1 VRLRLAANSLS
12 KSYDGHLV
20 FEGVGFDIR
29 ENEGLVIAGANG
41 SGKSTL
47 IKILCGL
54 VRADSGGVVFE
65 VDEKEIPMERRRLH
79 FGLVS
84 SEFQLYDELTAR
96 ENYVFFRKLRYA
108 RQIAGS
114 PTDGEGYDV
123 DRLLMDYGLGG
134 RGDDRVGSF
143 SSGMKQRLRYMI
155 ASSGAPD
162 VLLLDEPTSNLD
174 DEGIAMV
181 DRICSMQKEN
191 GILVVATNDK
201 RDYRYGEKTV
211 RLTGRGSRVD
221 R

>member
-1 VRLRLAANSLS
+1 MRLRLAANSLS
-12 KSYDGHLV
+12 KSYDGYLV

-29 ENEGLVIAGANG
+29 ESEGLVITGANG

-54 VRADSGGVVFE
+54 VRPDSGQVVFE
-65 VDEKEIPMERRRLH
+65 VGEKEIPMERRRLH

-96 ENYVFFRKLRYA
+96 ENYVFFRKLRYVNA
-108 RQIAGS
+108 EVYDA
-114 PTDGEGYDV
+114 DG
-123 DRLLMDYGLGG
+123 LLADYGLGG
-134 RGDDRVGSF
+134 RGDDRAGSF
-143 SSGMKQRLRYMI
+143 SSGMKQRLKYMI
-155 ASSGAPD
+155 ASSGAPG

-174 DEGIAMV
+174 EEGIAMV